1 MSGPN
6 NVIIRTRASNIIS
19 STSSASSI
27 VVMPLAVMPAH
38 AGIQRL
44 GLCGVCS

>member
-6 NVIIRTRASNIIS
+6 NVIIRTGAS
-19 STSSASSI
+19 STSSL
-27 VVMPLAVMPAH
+27 VVIPLAVMPAH

-44 GLCGVCS
+44 GLCGVRS